1 MMAARLP
8 YLDREQVPPDVQAV
22 YDKMK
27 KATGRVLNT
36 FRLMAHHARSVAPV
50 RDAARGRARPQAAP
64 ARLREGLTDQWLQ
77 LLSDAQRGPRAEGRS
92 AEGEVRCAGRLHDQP
107 ALLRSRAIGH
117 PLCGGDDRKGP
128 SRFAARGR

>member
-36 FRLMAHHARSVAPV
+36 FRLMAHHARSVARV

-107 ALLRSRAIGH
+107 
-117 PLCGGDDRKGP
+117 
-128 SRFAARGR
+128 

>member
-36 FRLMAHHARSVAPV
+36 FRLMAHHASSVAPV
-50 RDAARGRARPQAAP
+50 VTFYGT
-64 ARLREGLTDQWLQ
+64 LREGALDLKLRRSEEHTSELQ
-77 LLSDAQRGPRAEGRS
+77 SLAYLVCRLLLEKKKTKNDWKRQ
-92 AEGEVRCAGRLHDQP
+92 
-107 ALLRSRAIGH
+107 I
-117 PLCGGDDRKGP
+117 
-128 SRFAARGR
+128 

>member
-1 MMAARLP
+1 MAARLP

-50 RDAARGRARPQAAP
+50 VAFYGT
-64 ARLREGLTDQWLQ
+64 LREGASRPLTSPTVSTRRSARNWRL
-77 LLSDAQRGPRAEGRS
+77 RAEEIPCPG
-92 AEGEVRCAGRLHDQP
+92 
-107 ALLRSRAIGH
+107 
-117 PLCGGDDRKGP
+117 
-128 SRFAARGR
+128 